1 MDNMNN
7 QPVCE
12 IDENGDVFWT
22 LNGQDH
28 RDDGPAIEFSNGSK
42 QWWVHGKLHR
52 LDGPAIESISGLK
65 QWYVEGKL
73 HRLDGPAVW
82 DEEDDYKEYWLHG
95 EEVNPEQVV
104 DYNLAKG
111 IFCYYDDQ
119 EQELKFGGNNE

>member
-12 IDENGDVFWT
+12 IDEDGDVYWT

-52 LDGPAIESISGLK
+52 LDGPAIESISGTKEWWLN
-65 QWYVEGKL
+65 GKR
-73 HRLDGPAVW
+73 HREDGPAF
-82 DEEDDYKEYWLHG
+82 DDGEGYKAWFLFG
-95 EEVNPEQVV
+95 EEVEPEEVV

-119 EQELKFGGNNE
+119 EQELKFGEKQ